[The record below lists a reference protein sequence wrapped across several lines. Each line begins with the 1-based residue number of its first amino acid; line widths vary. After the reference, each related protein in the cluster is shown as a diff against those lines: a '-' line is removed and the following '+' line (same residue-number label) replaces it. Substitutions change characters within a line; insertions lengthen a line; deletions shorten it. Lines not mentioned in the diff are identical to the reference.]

1 MRLLVGLG
9 NPGPGHAG
17 NRHNIGFMAVDRI
30 VHRHRFAA
38 PKSRF
43 EGYLQEGE
51 VAGERVLALRPL
63 TYMNESG
70 RSVAAAVRFYK
81 IPLEDL
87 VVIHDEIDLVFG
99 KLRVKRGGG
108 GGGHNGIRSIDEH
121 LGPDYWRVRLGVG
134 HPGVAELVRHYVLQD
149 FFPEERPL
157 AAKLTDAVAEALP
170 LLLAGLATGDANGFM
185 NKVNVLVN
193 PPPPKPK
200 REPPSEPPAETP
212 EEPS

>member
-1 MRLLVGLG
+1 
-9 NPGPGHAG
+9 
-17 NRHNIGFMAVDRI
+17 
-30 VHRHRFAA
+30 
-38 PKSRF
+38 
-43 EGYLQEGE
+43 

-87 VVIHDEIDLVFG
+87 VVVHDEIDLAFG

-149 FFPEERPL
+149 FLAEERPL
-157 AAKLTDAVAEALP
+157 VAKLTDAVAEALP

-185 NKVNVLVN
+185 NKVNILVN

-200 REPPSEPPAETP
+200 REPPDEPPAEAN
-212 EEPS
+212 